1 MTATEAAKATVEVH
15 QVTRGYGAV
24 RALDQVSLDVRAG
37 EFLTLLG
44 PSGCGKSTLLR
55 TIAGF
60 ELPDEGYVRI
70 DGNDMAR
77 VLPNRRPVNMV
88 FQRPTL
94 FPHLDVAGNVAFGL
108 RLAKVAKAEV
118 DRRVI
123 EMLSLV
129 RLDGLANRRSHEL
142 SGGQQQRVA
151 LARALVNRPKVLL
164 LDEPLSALDLRIR
177 LEMEVELRRVHRESG
192 STFIYVTHDQREALA
207 LSDRVAVLD
216 RGRIVQMGPP
226 AEVFDEPATPFV
238 ARFVGAANVIAA
250 DIDYTGAIKVA
261 GSTLPGE
268 MHGAPGSCRGPVWLV
283 VRPQVATF
291 TMGDGLR
298 GVITDVAFRGVGHE
312 YEITIAGLEQPIKV
326 EAPSEHVHQFG
337 ESVTVTWPGRSV
349 RVLPR
354 RSDDD

>member
-1 MTATEAAKATVEVH
+1 MTATEAVRAIVQIQ
-15 QVTRGYGAV
+15 QVTRGFGAV
-24 RALDQVSLDVRAG
+24 RALDQVSLDVCGG

-55 TIAGF
+55 TVAGF
-60 ELPDEGYVRI
+60 ELPDEGSVRI
-70 DGNDMAR
+70 DGNDMAK

-108 RLAKVAKAEV
+108 RLAKVAKTEV
-118 DRRVI
+118 DRRVA
-123 EMLSLV
+123 EMISLV

-207 LSDRVAVLD
+207 LSDRVAVMD
-216 RGRIVQMGPP
+216 RGRIVQMGSPG
-226 AEVFDEPATPFV
+226 EVFDEPATPFV

-250 DIDYTGAIKVA
+250 DTDDTGAIKVA

-268 MHGAPGSCRGPVWLV
+268 MHGAPGSCGPVWLV

-291 TMGDGLR
+291 TTGDGLR

-312 YEITIAGLEQPIKV
+312 YEITIAGLDQPIKV
-326 EAPSEHVHQFG
+326 ETPSEHAHQFG
-337 ESVTVTWPGRSV
+337 ERVTVTWPGRSV

>member
-1 MTATEAAKATVEVH
+1 
-15 QVTRGYGAV
+15 
-24 RALDQVSLDVRAG
+24 
-37 EFLTLLG
+37 
-44 PSGCGKSTLLR
+44 
-55 TIAGF
+55 
-60 ELPDEGYVRI
+60 
-70 DGNDMAR
+70 
-77 VLPNRRPVNMV
+77 MV

-94 FPHLDVAGNVAFGL
+94 FPHLDVAGNVAFAL
-108 RLAKVAKAEV
+108 RLAKVAKTEV
-118 DRRVI
+118 DRRVA
-123 EMLSLV
+123 EMISLV

-151 LARALVNRPKVLL
+151 LARALINRPKVLL

-216 RGRIVQMGPP
+216 RGRIVQMGSPG
-226 AEVFDEPATPFV
+226 EVFDEPATPFV
-238 ARFVGAANVIAA
+238 ARFVARFVGAANVIAA
-250 DIDYTGAIKVA
+250 DTDDTGAIKVA

-291 TMGDGLR
+291 TTGDGLR
-298 GVITDVAFRGVGHE
+298 GVITDVAFRGAGHE
-312 YEITIAGLEQPIKV
+312 YEITIAGRDQPIKV
-326 EAPSEHVHQFG
+326 EAPSEHAHQFG